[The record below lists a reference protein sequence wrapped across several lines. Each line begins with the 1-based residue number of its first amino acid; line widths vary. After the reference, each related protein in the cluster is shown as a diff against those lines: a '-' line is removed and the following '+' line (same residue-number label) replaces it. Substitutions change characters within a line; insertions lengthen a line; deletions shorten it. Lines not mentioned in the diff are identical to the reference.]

1 MVALVMRFKYDFTSA
16 SLILKIKIDVDF
28 EMFAATN
35 DKKFQETS
43 SLEN

>member
-1 MVALVMRFKYDFTSA
+1 MRFKYSFISG

-28 EMFAATN
+28 EMLAVTN
-35 DKKFQETS
+35 DKKFQEMS

>member
-1 MVALVMRFKYDFTSA
+1 MRFEYNFISKC
-16 SLILKIKIDVDF
+16 LILKIKMDVYF

-35 DKKFQETS
+35 DKKFPEIS